1 MAFRDKILGW
11 DSLRTWCD
19 RVRQEGQRLVV
30 TNGCFDLLHIGHATY
45 LETARSL
52 GDRLLVGLNS
62 DASVRALK
70 GPSRPVHHEDDRA
83 GLIAALGCVD
93 AVCLF
98 QEPSAE
104 RFLEWV
110 RPDIWAK
117 GGDYTLETVHQTER
131 ALVER
136 GGGRVVIVSGVPG
149 RSTSSVLAR
158 ARQLTITA
166 SVEATVAP
174 E

>member
-1 MAFRDKILGW
+1 VPFRDKILGW
-11 DSLRTWCD
+11 DALRAWRD
-19 RVRQEGQRLVV
+19 RVRQDGERLVV

-45 LETARSL
+45 LEAARSL

-62 DASVRALK
+62 DASVRVLK
-70 GPSRPVHHEDDRA
+70 GPSRPIHHEDDRA
-83 GLIAALGCVD
+83 GLIAALGSVD

-104 RFLEWV
+104 RFLDWV

-117 GGDYTLETVHQTER
+117 GGDYTLETVHPAER

-136 GGGRVVIVSGVPG
+136 CGGTVVVVSWVPG
-149 RSTSSVLAR
+149 RSTTSLLAR
-158 ARQLTITA
+158 TRQLTITP
-166 SVEATVAP
+166 SPNAP
-174 E
+174 FAQD

>member
-1 MAFRDKILGW
+1 VSFRDKILSW
-11 DSLRTWCD
+11 DALRRWRD
-19 RVRQEGQRLVV
+19 QVRQAGERLVV

-52 GDRLLVGLNS
+52 GHRLLVGLNS
-62 DASVRALK
+62 DASVREIK
-70 GPSRPVHHEDDRA
+70 GPSRPIHHEEDRA

-98 QEPSAE
+98 REPSAE
-104 RFLEWV
+104 RFLDWV

-117 GGDYTLETVHQTER
+117 GGDYTLETVHQAER

-136 GGGRVVIVSGVPG
+136 HGGMVGAVRFELTTSCTRNKRASQATLRPDWIVAVP
-149 RSTSSVLAR
+149 R
-158 ARQLTITA
+158 
-166 SVEATVAP
+166 
-174 E
+174 